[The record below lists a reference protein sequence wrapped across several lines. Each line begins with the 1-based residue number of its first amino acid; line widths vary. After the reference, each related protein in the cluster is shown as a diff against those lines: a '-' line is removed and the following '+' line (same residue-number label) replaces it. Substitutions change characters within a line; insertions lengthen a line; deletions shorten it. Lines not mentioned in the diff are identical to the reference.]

1 MLWIP
6 ASFNL
11 GGRELSHCTKGCCHP
26 EMSHCHWSS
35 SSPLRYSCLCWCS
48 GLGHPACPAHT
59 GCVSCSQKN
68 CPSREAQ
75 VRTVVRTAQ
84 GGEDRGDWCPL
95 WQFGERKTERQNL
108 GSDPCQGQC
117 FSCEGQAAAPTG
129 AGSTQCTAAPTA
141 GLCSP
146 ISNVTAGAVPSWP
159 CQCQPHLFPMWWEEI
174 TDSKPLSLKITGR
187 CHRRVNASH
196 SKNRI
201 LSLELKNGIMHR
213 TEF

>member
-48 GLGHPACPAHT
+48 GLGYPACPAHT

-84 GGEDRGDWCPL
+84 GGEDRGDWRPL

-117 FSCEGQAAAPTG
+117 FSCEGRAAAPTG
-129 AGSTQCTAAPTA
+129 AGSTQCTGSSHCRPLLSYFKCNSWSCAKLALPMPATPIPHVVGGDYRQQAPIFKNNWQMSQKSK
-141 GLCSP
+141 C
-146 ISNVTAGAVPSWP
+146 
-159 CQCQPHLFPMWWEEI
+159 FP
-174 TDSKPLSLKITGR
+174 L
-187 CHRRVNASH
+187 
-196 SKNRI
+196 
-201 LSLELKNGIMHR
+201 
-213 TEF
+213 